1 MQMDH
6 YIRKQIQILQCN
18 WTCISANEKNYWIQ
32 IKITQYEWMILEY

>member
-18 WTCISANEKNYWIQ
+18 WTCISAMKKTI
-32 IKITQYEWMILEY
+32 EYKLKLHNTNGWF